1 MGEYGPDLESV
12 TVAFDEETIEALD
25 EKAFAE
31 HRDNREAAI
40 RDCLDEWLKQRAD
53 GTDEGA
59 DGGDGH
65 DTDAPE

>member
-25 EKAFAE
+25 EKAFTD

-40 RDCLDEWLKQRAD
+40 RDCLDEWLKRRT
-53 GTDEGA
+53 GGA
-59 DGGDGH
+59 DGSEGRDGGD
-65 DTDAPE
+65 TEVPE

>member
-53 GTDEGA
+53 GADEGA